1 MKKYARFLLAIGVT
15 AGGLSQG
22 SGEAPVQTS
31 QAQTA
36 DDEGVQIFIRQ
47 VIISVE
53 TFLAGNAYNKAYE
66 LAGRDTTAGAA
77 AGACAFDVKMN
88 DIPERPAAWAAD
100 DPYYNLANYGLPYP
114 FPESVKTDASSLLT
128 GQTPKAVSGSNNGCW
143 IVYDGQGGYGV
154 AAQSVTNKVMT
165 IYRGRICS
173 WKANEAGDGLLE
185 ELPADPNLWLQAAAC
200 GGPGLNP

>member
-1 MKKYARFLLAIGVT
+1 
-15 AGGLSQG
+15 
-22 SGEAPVQTS
+22 
-31 QAQTA
+31 
-36 DDEGVQIFIRQ
+36 
-47 VIISVE
+47 
-53 TFLAGNAYNKAYE
+53 
-66 LAGRDTTAGAA
+66 
-77 AGACAFDVKMN
+77 
-88 DIPERPAAWAAD
+88 
-100 DPYYNLANYGLPYP
+100 
-114 FPESVKTDASSLLT
+114 VKTDASSLLT